1 MLQQT
6 GNYIVA
12 ADCIGQDTMGLRDT
26 IGCIQSPPAD
36 HRSTDAMPG
45 QEPPQETEMTGSN
58 SIQGSPPKPLL
69 PNPVSADVKGKDIS
83 GSQDK
88 DKPKIVEPIPDK
100 KAPED
105 PSEVKEGDFT
115 RHIYNKYTSM
125 PLFSQWYY
133 QNYGTLRV
141 SSLTKQQRADVEREF
156 CKNYA
161 ERYYLEMQ
169 FRLEQYH
176 ENATIDPKD
185 FIEHFVVKMRD
196 SSLILGWSEKK
207 LEQKLLGVLQD
218 TQTQWTENW
227 QTELEKY
234 KEARKNGTE
243 KPPVVEDP
251 DHTPPP
257 ELPPLPDI
265 LKSNDPKHTNGSPTG
280 DEGESEI
287 YSDKYIETITGQGD
301 HKTETG
307 PNVYLEG
314 EEFLTDEFWEEDQK
328 AVELTDTSEIDLG
341 EDEDDDE

>member
-1 MLQQT
+1 
-6 GNYIVA
+6 
-12 ADCIGQDTMGLRDT
+12 
-26 IGCIQSPPAD
+26 
-36 HRSTDAMPG
+36 
-45 QEPPQETEMTGSN
+45 
-58 SIQGSPPKPLL
+58 
-69 PNPVSADVKGKDIS
+69 
-83 GSQDK
+83 
-88 DKPKIVEPIPDK
+88 
-100 KAPED
+100 
-105 PSEVKEGDFT
+105 
-115 RHIYNKYTSM
+115 KYTSM

-161 ERYYLEMQ
+161 ERYYLEMR

-243 KPPVVEDP
+243 
-251 DHTPPP
+251 
-257 ELPPLPDI
+257 
-265 LKSNDPKHTNGSPTG
+265 
-280 DEGESEI
+280 
-287 YSDKYIETITGQGD
+287 
-301 HKTETG
+301 
-307 PNVYLEG
+307 
-314 EEFLTDEFWEEDQK
+314 
-328 AVELTDTSEIDLG
+328 
-341 EDEDDDE
+341 